1 MANKFALPQSERID
15 SKKQIDRLF
24 RGGGSKAMSAFPLR
38 VVYMLEESEA
48 DSHGP
53 RVQMMVSVPKRCFKR
68 AVKRN
73 RVKRQVREAYRL
85 HKHSLWAA
93 VNRCRKGHMVVL
105 AFICTDSTL
114 HPTDLV
120 ESKVENLLGR
130 LTEKLTHGPK
140 PGAKPGDAHGTPA
153 APSAACSCGCSW
165 HP

>member
-53 RVQMMVSVPKRCFKR
+53 QVQMMVSVPKRCFKR

-73 RVKRQVREAYRL
+73 RVKRQMREAYRL
-85 HKHSLWAA
+85 NKHLLDACMTRHPGRRLSMCFIWTADSLHDTAD
-93 VNRCRKGHMVVL
+93 VTRQMV
-105 AFICTDSTL
+105 
-114 HPTDLV
+114 
-120 ESKVENLLGR
+120 NLLTR
-130 LTEKLTHGPK
+130 LAERV
-140 PGAKPGDAHGTPA
+140 
-153 APSAACSCGCSW
+153 
-165 HP
+165 